1 MVAQTVKNLSAFW
14 ETWVQSLG
22 WEDPLEKG
30 TATHSSILA
39 WRIPSTGAWQATV
52 HAVSKNW
59 TWLSDFHFH
68 LEYPVHDRI
77 LAFFPFIP
85 YPRSH
90 FLHPISTPH
99 FLTYTSPSLT
109 ELRLPSFCS
118 HKCHCTSHVGP
129 LVLLPAMACHQKS
142 TSAFVTGI
150 TIASLYCNFLDLEK
164 CISYL
169 FPFSF
174 PSFLLFSLTPLPYS
188 FLEFSHFY
196 NIVLPSSP
204 LCITR
209 FNVAKN
215 R

>member
-1 MVAQTVKNLSAFW
+1 MTEFLLSFPSFLTP
-14 ETWVQSLG
+14 EL
-22 WEDPLEKG
+22 
-30 TATHSSILA
+30 IFC
-39 WRIPSTGAWQATV
+39 IPSPLLIF
-52 HAVSKNW
+52 SPN
-59 TWLSDFHFH
+59 
-68 LEYPVHDRI
+68 
-77 LAFFPFIP
+77 
-85 YPRSH
+85 
-90 FLHPISTPH
+90 
-99 FLTYTSPSLT
+99 TSPSLT
-109 ELRLPSFCS
+109 ELHLPSFCS
-118 HKCHCTSHVGP
+118 YKCHCASHMGP

-142 TSAFVTGI
+142 TSAFITGI

-188 FLEFSHFY
+188 FLEFSCFY